1 MNDDYNKLVDA
12 IKHTDPSRRDNDF
25 TKLKTIRT
33 DPVTKGNLLLI
44 SKQLELPYSKIARY
58 TVRKLNDRIPV
69 LTYKKILSTQIVPTS
84 KKNITSI
91 RFWINGDLDRLL
103 ELRAKQLKTNQ
114 QHLINL
120 ILYLFIDDYKQKRSA
135 YLLSKQEV

>member
-1 MNDDYNKLVDA
+1 MNDDYIKLVDA
-12 IKHTDPSRRDNDF
+12 IKNTDPYSRDNDF

-44 SKQLELPYSKIARY
+44 SKQLELPYAKIARY
-58 TVRKLNDRIPV
+58 TVRNLSDHIPA
-69 LTYKKILSTQIVPTS
+69 LTYKKILNTQIIPNS
-84 KKNITSI
+84 DKNITSI
-91 RFWINGDLDRLL
+91 RFWVNGELDRLI

-120 ILYLFIDDYKQKRSA
+120 ILYLFIADYKQKRST
-135 YLLSKQEV
+135 YLLNKQEV